1 MKNNGLNSSSHREII
16 LSIVGAF
23 KKRFLSFIPSF
34 LGGAKAAPSRQS
46 AGSAISTSTFH
57 SRNKLQGISQPVLE
71 QADEP
76 LPINKNEFKT
86 IHDSIRDLQPKL
98 KNLIQAFSA
107 TIPEEAYSIAEKMTN
122 VSASLANKMGL
133 DPNLLSEI
141 HQKLK
146 NRVSL
151 LKLKDNLG
159 DLIKIVQFYGAQ
171 FGMSKEAMALA

>member
-1 MKNNGLNSSSHREII
+1 LG
-16 LSIVGAF
+16 IVDAF
-23 KKRFLSFIPSF
+23 KGFFSFIPGFS
-34 LGGAKAAPSRQS
+34 KTKPAPSRQPARSTVPSSSSRS
-46 AGSAISTSTFH
+46 AAA
-57 SRNKLQGISQPVLE
+57 RISQSVPG
-71 QADEP
+71 QGDEP

-86 IHDSIRDLQPKL
+86 ICDSIRDLQPKL

-146 NRVSL
+146 NRVGL

>member
-1 MKNNGLNSSSHREII
+1 MLD
-16 LSIVGAF
+16 AF

-46 AGSAISTSTFH
+46 AGSAISTF
-57 SRNKLQGISQPVLE
+57 SREKLKGISQPVLE

-86 IHDSIRDLQPKL
+86 ICDSIRDLQPKL
-98 KNLIQAFSA
+98 KDLIQAFSA
-107 TIPEEAYSIAEKMTN
+107 KIPEEAYSIAEKMTN

-146 NRVSL
+146 NRVGL

>member
-1 MKNNGLNSSSHREII
+1 MLGL
-16 LSIVGAF
+16 GAI
-23 KKRFLSFIPSF
+23 KEKLLSFIPGF
-34 LGGAKAAPSRQS
+34 LGGAAPARQH
-46 AGSAISTSTFH
+46 ARTASTLPRNALRKMSLSTPG
-57 SRNKLQGISQPVLE
+57 QG
-71 QADEP
+71 DEP

-86 IHDSIRDLQPKL
+86 IFNSIRDLLPKL

-141 HQKLK
+141 HKKLK
-146 NRVSL
+146 NRVGL

>member
-1 MKNNGLNSSSHREII
+1 MKNNGLNSSSHREIFLGMLGLGVI
-16 LSIVGAF
+16 
-23 KKRFLSFIPSF
+23 KKKILSFIPFS
-34 LGGAKAAPSRQS
+34 GGAKPAPSRPS
-46 AGSAISTSTFH
+46 ARSTVPSSSPRSAAE
-57 SRNKLQGISQPVLE
+57 KISQSVPR
-71 QADEP
+71 QGDEP

-86 IHDSIRDLQPKL
+86 ICDSIRDLQPKL

-146 NRVSL
+146 NRVGL

-159 DLIKIVQFYGAQ
+159 DLIKIVQFYAAQ
-171 FGMSKEAMALA
+171 FGMSKEAAALA